1 MKKIVY
7 EMIVDIWRLA
17 ARYQFG
23 KLSDTQWE
31 NFLVEGNTLLE
42 KYRQYGRQ
50 EELLYRDLFS
60 AVQAFY
66 QRLETVLQ
74 KG

>member
-1 MKKIVY
+1 MKKTVY
-7 EMIVDIWRLA
+7 EIIVDIWRLA
-17 ARYQFG
+17 ARYQFK
-23 KLSDTQWE
+23 KLNDTQWE
-31 NFLVEGNTLLE
+31 NFLSDGNNLLE